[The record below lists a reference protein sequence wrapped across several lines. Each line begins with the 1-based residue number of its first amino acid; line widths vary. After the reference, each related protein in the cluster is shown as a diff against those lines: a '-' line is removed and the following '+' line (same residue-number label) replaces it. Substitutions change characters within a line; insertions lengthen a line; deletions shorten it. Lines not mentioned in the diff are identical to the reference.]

1 VSKILKFLLLL
12 ILITNCSL
20 DKKTGFWSKP
30 EEIKN
35 NKNLIVE
42 KLFENEK
49 SYNEEFNSNLKIKLS
64 KNFNVTRLS
73 ELSNNNGR
81 IDYESELKKISKFKY
96 SKIDNFNKFEPDII
110 IDEKSI
116 IFFDKKG
123 TLLKFDK
130 NSKLI
135 WKKNYYSKG
144 EKKIGPL
151 INLASYNNYLII
163 TDNLAKYYAVD
174 INTGNLLWMKQN
186 KAPFNSQVKIHKNK
200 IYTVDYNNVLRC
212 FSIKD
217 GIELWNV
224 KTESSFIK
232 SSKKLSLVIGE
243 KKIIFENSI
252 GDISAVDINTAKLIW
267 QTPTQDNLIYENSFN
282 LKSSDMVLSNKSIL
296 FSNNFNEFY
305 SMNIDTGILNWK
317 QSINSSVRPSVV
329 ENFIFTV
336 TNEGF
341 LVIIDENNGNIIRIS
356 NVYNNIKKKKRSQ
369 IFPVGFA
376 IGKKNIY
383 LTLSNGRLII
393 IDIETG
399 KSKLK
404 LKIDNEKISRP
415 IILDKNLFIIKN
427 NSIIK
432 FD

>member
-1 VSKILKFLLLL
+1 MSKILKFLLLF

-30 EEIKN
+30 EEIKK

-49 SYNEEFNSNLKIKLS
+49 SYNEEFNLNLKIKLS

-200 IYTVDYNNVLRC
+200 IYTVNFVNAIDSTLNIALTETTDAVPLNNESVYVESGTDNQGKTYHYN
-212 FSIKD
+212 STTK
-217 GIELWNV
+217 LWV
-224 KTESSFIK
+224 KSQTKTKVNQQPLFGMWDEDDVSFDDETARLIHQMTINITNEVFRNLPNILD
-232 SSKKLSLVIGE
+232 S
-243 KKIIFENSI
+243 
-252 GDISAVDINTAKLIW
+252 ISAKLREEADLRYKCSLQGNWI
-267 QTPTQDNLIYENSFN
+267 TYA
-282 LKSSDMVLSNKSIL
+282 NK
-296 FSNNFNEFY
+296 EC
-305 SMNIDTGILNWK
+305 
-317 QSINSSVRPSVV
+317 
-329 ENFIFTV
+329 
-336 TNEGF
+336 
-341 LVIIDENNGNIIRIS
+341 
-356 NVYNNIKKKKRSQ
+356 
-369 IFPVGFA
+369 
-376 IGKKNIY
+376 
-383 LTLSNGRLII
+383 
-393 IDIETG
+393 
-399 KSKLK
+399 
-404 LKIDNEKISRP
+404 
-415 IILDKNLFIIKN
+415 DKFK
-427 NSIIK
+427 
-432 FD
+432 